1 MTLTSIFA
9 RLAYN
14 AALIPA
20 GPAPMITNSFMRSLY
35 TNSCKMCYY
44 LTVKLTSRLAYLLCV
59 IASYLIS
66 AFLGLW
72 CIDIL
77 IAAFTVDNLVK
88 VIITLLYLIFIL
100 PILIYLLV
108 ARLPLKINK
117 EEVDDLD
124 EDRSDYEDSD
134 SDRG

>member
-1 MTLTSIFA
+1 M
-9 RLAYN
+9 
-14 AALIPA
+14 
-20 GPAPMITNSFMRSLY
+20 
-35 TNSCKMCYY
+35 
-44 LTVKLTSRLAYLLCV
+44 
-59 IASYLIS
+59 
-66 AFLGLW
+66 
-72 CIDIL
+72 
-77 IAAFTVDNLVK
+77 VDNLVK

>member
-1 MTLTSIFA
+1 
-9 RLAYN
+9 
-14 AALIPA
+14 
-20 GPAPMITNSFMRSLY
+20 
-35 TNSCKMCYY
+35 MCYY

-108 ARLPLKINK
+108 SRLPLKINK